1 MHIIPSQC
9 NFKII
14 IYIMEI
20 YIIHFIHVVCSLLL
34 VNYPFL
40 VKKNPLYDFIYIV
53 LLFILLYSYIIFKG
67 ECFIS
72 YAIKKYENPSYVM
85 GSNLSV
91 LNDYSY
97 IFKNTTIASY
107 VIFYI
112 ITTLFITSFI
122 VLKRYNFINIR
133 YIYLFTVLSIIYF
146 ILLKIKPV
154 SSYSFYFNMIYMFY
168 ITFLLYRVLT
178 KKYN

>member
-1 MHIIPSQC
+1 
-9 NFKII
+9 
-14 IYIMEI
+14 MEF
-20 YIIHFIHVVCSLLL
+20 IIHFIHVVFSLLL

-40 VKKNPLYDFIYIV
+40 VKKNTLYDFIYIV
-53 LLFILLYSYIIFKG
+53 LLFTLLYSYIILKG

-72 YAIKKYENPSYVM
+72 YTIKKYKDPNYVM

-97 IFKNTTIASY
+97 VFKNVTIASY

-112 ITTLFITSFI
+112 IITLFISSFI
-122 VLKRYNFINIR
+122 ILKRYNFINIY
-133 YIYLFTVLSIIYF
+133 YIYLFT
-146 ILLKIKPV
+146 ILLFTYFVLIKIKRH
-154 SSYSFYFNMIYMFY
+154 SMIKFYFNIIFIIY

-178 KKYN
+178 KK

>member
-1 MHIIPSQC
+1 MDL
-9 NFKII
+9 
-14 IYIMEI
+14 
-20 YIIHFIHVVCSLLL
+20 YIIHFIHVVLSLIL

-40 VKKNPLYDFIYIV
+40 VKKNTLYDFIYIV
-53 LLFILLYSYIIFKG
+53 LFFILLYSYIILKG

-72 YAIKKYENPSYVM
+72 YAIKKYEDPNYVM

-91 LNDYSY
+91 LYDYSY

-112 ITTLFITSFI
+112 IITLFISSFI

-133 YIYLFTVLSIIYF
+133 YIYLFTILLFIYF
-146 ILLKIKPV
+146 FLLKMKTQTMIN
-154 SSYSFYFNMIYMFY
+154 FYFNIIFMIY
-168 ITFLLYRVLT
+168 ISFLLYRVLT
-178 KKYN
+178 KK

>member
-1 MHIIPSQC
+1 M
-9 NFKII
+9 
-14 IYIMEI
+14 
-20 YIIHFIHVVCSLLL
+20 HVVLSLIL

-40 VKKNPLYDFIYIV
+40 VKKNTLYDFIYII
-53 LLFILLYSYIIFKG
+53 LFFILICSYIILKG

-72 YAIKKYENPSYVM
+72 FAIKKYEDPNYIV

-91 LNDYSY
+91 LRDYSY
-97 IFKNTTIASY
+97 IFKNTTFASY

-112 ITTLFITSFI
+112 IITLFISSFI

-133 YIYLFTVLSIIYF
+133 YIYLFTFLLFIYF
-146 ILLKIKPV
+146 ISLKMKTQSLIN
-154 SSYSFYFNMIYMFY
+154 FYFNIIFMIY

-178 KKYN
+178 KK

>member
-1 MHIIPSQC
+1 MDL
-9 NFKII
+9 
-14 IYIMEI
+14 
-20 YIIHFIHVVCSLLL
+20 YIIHFIHVVLSLIL

-40 VKKNPLYDFIYIV
+40 VKKNTLYDFIYIV
-53 LLFILLYSYIIFKG
+53 LFFMLLYSYIILKG

-72 YAIKKYENPSYVM
+72 YAIKKYEDPKYVM

-91 LNDYSY
+91 LYDYSY

-112 ITTLFITSFI
+112 IITLFISSFI

-133 YIYLFTVLSIIYF
+133 YIYLFTFLLFIYF
-146 ILLKIKPV
+146 FLLKMKTQTMLN
-154 SSYSFYFNMIYMFY
+154 FYFNIFFMIY
-168 ITFLLYRVLT
+168 ISFLLYKVLT
-178 KKYN
+178 KK

>member
-1 MHIIPSQC
+1 MDL
-9 NFKII
+9 
-14 IYIMEI
+14 
-20 YIIHFIHVVCSLLL
+20 YIIHFIHVVLSLIL

-40 VKKNPLYDFIYIV
+40 VKKNTLYDFIYIV
-53 LLFILLYSYIIFKG
+53 LFFILLYSYIILKG

-72 YAIKKYENPSYVM
+72 YAIKKYEDPNYVM

-91 LNDYSY
+91 LYDYSY

-112 ITTLFITSFI
+112 IITLFISSFI

-133 YIYLFTVLSIIYF
+133 YIYLFTILLFIYF
-146 ILLKIKPV
+146 FLLKMKTQTMLN
-154 SSYSFYFNMIYMFY
+154 FYFNIIFMIY
-168 ITFLLYRVLT
+168 ITFLFYRVLT
-178 KKYN
+178 KKK

>member
-1 MHIIPSQC
+1 
-9 NFKII
+9 
-14 IYIMEI
+14 MEL
-20 YIIHFIHVVCSLLL
+20 YIIHFIHVVLSLLL

-40 VKKNPLYDFIYIV
+40 VKKNNFYDFIYIV
-53 LLFILLYSYIIFKG
+53 LLLLLLCSYIILKG

-72 YAIKKYENPSYVM
+72 YAIKKYQNPSYVM
-85 GSNLSV
+85 DSSLSV
-91 LNDYSY
+91 LNDFSY
-97 IFKNTTIASY
+97 VFKNKTLASY

-112 ITTLFITSFI
+112 IITLFVSSFL

-146 ILLKIKPV
+146 ILLKTNPY
-154 SSYSFYFNMIYMFY
+154 SWYSFYFNMIYIFY

-178 KKYN
+178 KKYNF

>member
-1 MHIIPSQC
+1 MDL
-9 NFKII
+9 
-14 IYIMEI
+14 
-20 YIIHFIHVVCSLLL
+20 YIIHFIHVVLSLIL

-40 VKKNPLYDFIYIV
+40 VKKNTLYDFIYIV
-53 LLFILLYSYIIFKG
+53 LFFILLYSYIILKG

-72 YAIKKYENPSYVM
+72 YAIKKYEDPNYVM

-91 LNDYSY
+91 LYDYSY

-112 ITTLFITSFI
+112 IITLFISSFI

-133 YIYLFTVLSIIYF
+133 YIYLFTILLFIYF
-146 ILLKIKPV
+146 FLLKMKTQTMIN
-154 SSYSFYFNMIYMFY
+154 FYFNIIFMIY
-168 ITFLLYRVLT
+168 ISFLLYRVLT
-178 KKYN
+178 KKNIK

>member
-1 MHIIPSQC
+1 MDL
-9 NFKII
+9 
-14 IYIMEI
+14 
-20 YIIHFIHVVCSLLL
+20 YIIHFTHVVLSLIL

-53 LLFILLYSYIIFKG
+53 LLLILLYSYVILKG

-72 YAIKKYENPSYVM
+72 YAIKKYQNPSYVM
-85 GSNLSV
+85 GSSLSV
-91 LNDYSY
+91 QNDFSY
-97 IFKNTTIASY
+97 VFKNKTLASY
-107 VIFYI
+107 VIYYI
-112 ITTLFITSFI
+112 IITLFVSSFL

-146 ILLKIKPV
+146 ILLKTNPY
-154 SSYSFYFNMIYMFY
+154 SWYSFYFNMIYIFY

-178 KKYN
+178 KKYNF

>member
-1 MHIIPSQC
+1 MVNTKLQ
-9 NFKII
+9 NYKII
-14 IYIMEI
+14 IYNMEL
-20 YIIHFIHVVCSLLL
+20 YIIHFIHVVLSLIL

-53 LLFILLYSYIIFKG
+53 LLLILLCSYIIFKG

-72 YAIKKYENPSYVM
+72 YAIKKYQDPNYVM
-85 GSNLSV
+85 GSSSSV

-97 IFKNTTIASY
+97 VFKNKTLASY

-112 ITTLFITSFI
+112 IITLFISSFI
-122 VLKRYNFINIR
+122 VLKRYNFINVR
-133 YIYLFTVLSIIYF
+133 YIYLFTILSIIYF
-146 ILLKIKPV
+146 ILLKNKPLYQ
-154 SSYSFYFNMIYMFY
+154 YSFYFNIFFIFY

-178 KKYN
+178 KNII